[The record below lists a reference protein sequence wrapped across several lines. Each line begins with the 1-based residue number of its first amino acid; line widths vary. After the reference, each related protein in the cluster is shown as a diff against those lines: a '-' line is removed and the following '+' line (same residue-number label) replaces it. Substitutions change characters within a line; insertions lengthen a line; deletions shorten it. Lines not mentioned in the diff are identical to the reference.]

1 MRKECSVEHL
11 FLHMI
16 SASHRARAVAPPAL
30 LLMVV
35 VVAGCP
41 NPGAQE
47 PIRVVVRDDTGTERL
62 DTPEDVV
69 ELARREGEL
78 NWYTSLPEEPAN
90 RFLALFTEQ
99 HPYITTRLVR
109 GSTFDT
115 VQGVQSEIE
124 GGRVR
129 ADVVHVLDVAAFITL
144 RRQGHLLRYTHSHE
158 RFIPARYK
166 EPGFWWALRCVDI
179 CLAYDAAHVDPEEAP
194 QTWVDLLSPRWVGRI
209 AMKDAQ
215 TAGSAYAHYYFL
227 REEYGISYWR
237 LMAAQRPQIYK
248 TSDECLD
255 AIRSGV
261 ADVVAGAMGY
271 SLHDDQQ
278 PSSTVRGVWPSDGV
292 PMMLGPIAILRGAP
306 HRNVARLFI
315 EFALSR
321 EGQVALRDLLGAY
334 SPREDVGP
342 PRGCPDLAS
351 LSVMTPMGGWEQY
364 AQRQET
370 LRPEYTRVFHPG
382 SE

>member
-1 MRKECSVEHL
+1 MAQ
-11 FLHMI
+11 FLLDT
-16 SASHRARAVAPPAL
+16 SRASRRARVALTVIGPIVAL
-30 LLMVV
+30 ALAFA
-35 VVAGCP
+35 AGCP
-41 NPGAQE
+41 EPGAQE
-47 PIRVVVRDDTGTERL
+47 PIRVVVRDDIGMERL
-62 DTPEDVV
+62 DTPEEVV

-78 NWYTSLPEEPAN
+78 NWYTSLPEERALE
-90 RFLALFTEQ
+90 FLALFTEQ

-124 GGRVR
+124 SGRVR
-129 ADVVHVLDVAAFITL
+129 ADVVHVLDVAAFIQW
-144 RRQGHLLRYTHSHE
+144 RRQGHLLRHVHGEE

-166 EPGFWWALRCVDI
+166 DPGFWWALRCVDI
-179 CLAYDAAHVDPEEAP
+179 CLAYDETHLHPDEAP
-194 QTWVDLLSPRWVGRI
+194 ETWMDLLDPRWMGRI

-227 REEYGISYWR
+227 REEYGIWYWKR
-237 LMAAQRPQIYK
+237 MAAQRPQIYK

-255 AIRSGV
+255 AIRGGT

-271 SLHDDQQ
+271 SLYDEQD
-278 PSSTVRGVWPSDGV
+278 PNSTVRGVWPSDGV
-292 PMMLGPIAILRGAP
+292 PMMLGPVAILRGAP
-306 HRNVARLFI
+306 NRNAARLFI

-321 EGQVALRDLLGAY
+321 EGQIALRDMLGAY

-342 PRGCPDLAS
+342 PRGCPDLAT
-351 LSVMTPMGGWEQY
+351 LNVMTPTGGWEQY
-364 AQRQET
+364 ALRQET
-370 LRPEYTRVFHPG
+370 LRPEYTRLFHPG